1 MIRTGPPY
9 RNLEAVEC
17 YRNEVSM
24 INVLEMLE
32 DTTDKYGSKPAFAD
46 STMQVTYSETVAL
59 AQKIGSSLAADGI
72 VRRAVAV
79 LLPKGVT
86 ELVSFFGVV
95 YSGNFYVPID
105 TDFSDAES
113 YPGNRGQENVRCGSW
128 QL

>member
-1 MIRTGPPY
+1 
-9 RNLEAVEC
+9 
-17 YRNEVSM
+17 M

-46 STMQVTYSETVAL
+46 GMMQVTYSETVAL

-86 ELVSFFGVV
+86 ELAVFLVLSTAGTFMCRL
-95 YSGNFYVPID
+95 IL
-105 TDFSDAES
+105 
-113 YPGNRGQENVRCGSW
+113 RC
-128 QL
+128 LLREYC

>member
-1 MIRTGPPY
+1 
-9 RNLEAVEC
+9 
-17 YRNEVSM
+17 M

-46 STMQVTYSETVAL
+46 GMMQVTYSETVAL

-105 TDFSDAES
+105 TEMPVERVLLIFQTLNPIRVIVD
-113 YPGNRGQENVRCGSW
+113 QKT
-128 QL
+128 